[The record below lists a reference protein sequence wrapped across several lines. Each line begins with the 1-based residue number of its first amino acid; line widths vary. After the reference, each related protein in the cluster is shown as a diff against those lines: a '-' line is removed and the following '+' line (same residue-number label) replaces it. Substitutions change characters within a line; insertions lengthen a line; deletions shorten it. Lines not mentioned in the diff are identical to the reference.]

1 MNIYIPS
8 HGLETYKKVKINRL
22 TNEKRNQYDLVC
34 T

>member
-22 TNEKRNQYDLVC
+22 TNEKKINMI
-34 T
+34 